1 MSSPSPPYASGMAA
15 ARKPA
20 RQRSRQLSTGFWPA
34 WSYSAARGAMR
45 SRVSR
50 STRSTRLCGAGARA
64 ATASAHAADRLAR
77 GGDAAAGADLVQ
89 LDHVAEGVLHEDLL
103 RLRPDDALGEPVLHA
118 EAVEFP
124 PRLLDVGDGQGDVR
138 PRRILVGPLGEPRLP
153 VHAHQMDLRGA
164 THVHPVPVDGR
175 DVREPRIGIEP
186 EHVVVEREGLRQLRL
201 GRTDADAVV
210 ME

>member
-20 RQRSRQLSTGFWPA
+20 RQRSPQLSTGFWAA

-77 GGDAAAGADLVQ
+77 GGDAAAGADVVQ

-138 PRRILVGPLGEPRLP
+138 PRRVLDGPLGELRLP
-153 VHAHQMDLRGA
+153 VHGHQVDLRQI
-164 THVHPVPVDGR
+164 GR
-175 DVREPRIGIEP
+175 ASCRER
-186 EHVVVEREGLRQLRL
+186 V
-201 GRTDADAVV
+201 
-210 ME
+210 